1 LDPEIVKKVIIAA
14 MPILVAIT
22 FHEVAHG
29 YVAYM
34 LGDPT
39 AHDRGRLTLNPF
51 AHIDLF
57 GTIILP
63 FILLITTGGRA
74 VFGYAKPVPID
85 PRNFKNPR
93 RDMAISAAAGPITN
107 IILAAASI
115 IVIRLIIAPLSHVL
129 PETTTNTILVP
140 VYQMFK
146 MSAVFNVILALFNM
160 FPIPPLDGGRVAV
173 GLLPVRQAMA
183 LSRLERYGFLIVIIL
198 FFVLGIGRYIFP
210 PILNF
215 VYRLTG

>member
-1 LDPEIVKKVIIAA
+1 MDPEIVKKLIIAA
-14 MPILVAIT
+14 LPVLIAIT

-39 AHDRGRLTLNPF
+39 AHDHGRLTLNPF

-63 FILLITTGGRA
+63 FILFITAGF
-74 VFGYAKPVPID
+74 VIGYAKPVPID

-107 IILAAASI
+107 IILAAVSI
-115 IVIRLIIAPLSHVL
+115 IVIRLIIVPLSHVL
-129 PETTTNTILVP
+129 PETAIHTILSP
-140 VYQMFK
+140 IYQMFK
-146 MSAVFNVILALFNM
+146 VSAVINVILALFNM

-173 GLLPVRQAMA
+173 GLLPVKQAMA

-198 FFVLGIGRYIFP
+198 FFFLGIGRYIFP

>member
-1 LDPEIVKKVIIAA
+1 MDPSSIRNLLIAA
-14 MPILVAIT
+14 MPILIAIT

-29 YVAYM
+29 FVANK

-63 FILLITTGGRA
+63 FILFITAGF
-74 VFGYAKPVPID
+74 VIGYAKPVPID

-93 RDMAISAAAGPITN
+93 RDMAISAAAGPVTN
-107 IILAAASI
+107 IVLAAISI
-115 IVIRLIIAPLSHVL
+115 IAIRLIIAPLSHVL
-129 PETTTNTILVP
+129 PETVINTVLAPI
-140 VYQMFK
+140 YQMLRV
-146 MSAVFNVILALFNM
+146 SAVINVILALFNM

-198 FFVLGIGRYIFP
+198 FFFLGIGRYIFP
-210 PILNF
+210 PILKF
-215 VYRLTG
+215 VYLLTG